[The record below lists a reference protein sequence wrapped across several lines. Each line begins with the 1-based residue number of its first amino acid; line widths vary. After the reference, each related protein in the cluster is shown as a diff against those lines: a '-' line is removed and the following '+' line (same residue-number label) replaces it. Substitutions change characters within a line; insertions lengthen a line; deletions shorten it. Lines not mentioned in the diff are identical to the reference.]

1 MRFRR
6 WRDGLTNLT
15 VALSLAGCAAG
26 SAAPVATTPVA
37 VTDVA
42 SVAGKWTGLMELQGS
57 GDRDDFVELTVDR
70 GGTYRVVA
78 ARTIGLMDAE
88 GKIAVDDGKLRLEG
102 ARGGRA
108 TGTLHAPPASPDRT
122 LLVEGATPAGRRF
135 SVRLRPA
142 GGS

>member
-42 SVAGKWTGLMELQGS
+42 SVAGKWTGLLELQGS
-57 GDRDDFVELTVDR
+57 GDRDDLVELTVDR
-70 GGTYRVVA
+70 GGTHR
-78 ARTIGLMDAE
+78 
-88 GKIAVDDGKLRLEG
+88 
-102 ARGGRA
+102 GRA
-108 TGTLHAPPASPDRT
+108 GRPIRLLAAGGEDR
-122 LLVEGATPAGRRF
+122 GRRRQA
-135 SVRLRPA
+135 SR
-142 GGS
+142 